1 MHSSTPSKNYKQNI
15 VTNRTDVINVRP
27 IVKREGKYSESLV
40 KPGKQNAVIKNNKVK
55 KNELGILAV
64 TLQYE
69 YNLGVAKCRQSKE
82 PIKKPNNLQVV
93 FASI

>member
-15 VTNRTDVINVRP
+15 VTNRTDVINVRT

-55 KNELGILAV
+55 KKWVKNTGS
-64 TLQYE
+64 
-69 YNLGVAKCRQSKE
+69 N
-82 PIKKPNNLQVV
+82 
-93 FASI
+93 ASV

>member
-55 KNELGILAV
+55 K
-64 TLQYE
+64 
-69 YNLGVAKCRQSKE
+69 K
-82 PIKKPNNLQVV
+82 
-93 FASI
+93 